1 MPDTLVQD
9 VRQNARNNAD
19 RANREYVIA
28 SRGWF
33 VEWRQTSRPQ
43 MQKAFEI
50 LLQTSDFSLQVLIG
64 SRICGDLSS
73 SAFGS
78 ASDILDKFADP
89 AEPWVSLDTGV
100 LREVSSGVCRCSPV
114 PYLRVASPACLPGTL
129 LVNSTE
135 PQPFN
140 QSNALPS
147 RERDCFPLP
156 HFPFL
161 ENGRS
166 ANPVEF
172 LTELLYSFSSKV
184 ILSEFGRCQARR
196 LPERFNLNLD

>member
-50 LLQTSDFSLQVLIG
+50 LLQTSDFSLQVPMG

-78 ASDILDKFADP
+78 ASDILDNFADP
-89 AEPWVSLDTGV
+89 AEAWVSLDTGV
-100 LREVSSGVCRCSPV
+100 LRAVSSGVASAISSS
-114 PYLRVASPACLPGTL
+114 RVSSLLPGRL
-129 LVNSTE
+129 LVNSAE

-140 QSNALPS
+140 QWNALPS

-161 ENGRS
+161 EKGRS